1 MFNQLAERFESIF
14 RDLRGLGKI
23 TDSNIQQTSREI
35 RRVLL
40 EADVNIVVAKD
51 FVNRVKDRAEGTKV
65 LKSVKPGEQFIKIIH
80 DELVA
85 LLGND
90 VKSLELGSKKPAV
103 ILMAGLQGAG
113 KTTTCGKLAF
123 LLKKQKKSV
132 LLAAA
137 DVYRPAAIEQ
147 LVQVGKSI
155 DVPVYEEGAGDPVA
169 ICQSAV
175 DEAKASKT
183 DVVILD
189 TAGRLHVDGEMM
201 NEIQEISEAVSPN
214 ETMFVVDG
222 MTGQDA
228 VNSAKA
234 FAAALP
240 LTGTILTKLD
250 GDARGGAAVSIA
262 AVTGVPIKFIG
273 VSEKVEGLEAFDPER
288 IVNRILGLGDVVSLV
303 EKAQDLFDEN
313 DAKKLEEK
321 LKNATFDLEDF
332 REQLK
337 QIKSMGSL
345 NQIMGMMPGMNRK
358 LMKGMDFDD
367 KKLIWTD
374 AIISSMTFEE
384 RKNPIIIDGSR
395 RSRISKG
402 SGRTVQEINQLLKQ
416 FTEMKK
422 MMKKM
427 GKMKLPKN
435 LKNQMLG
442 LN

>member
-113 KTTTCGKLAF
+113 KTSTCGKLAF

-288 IVNRILGLGDVVSLV
+288 IVNRILGLDDVVSLV

-332 REQLK
+332 RDQLK

-402 SGRTVQEINQLLKQ
+402 
-416 FTEMKK
+416 
-422 MMKKM
+422 
-427 GKMKLPKN
+427 
-435 LKNQMLG
+435 
-442 LN
+442 

>member
-169 ICQSAV
+169 ICQNAV

-384 RKNPIIIDGSR
+384 RKNPIIINGSR